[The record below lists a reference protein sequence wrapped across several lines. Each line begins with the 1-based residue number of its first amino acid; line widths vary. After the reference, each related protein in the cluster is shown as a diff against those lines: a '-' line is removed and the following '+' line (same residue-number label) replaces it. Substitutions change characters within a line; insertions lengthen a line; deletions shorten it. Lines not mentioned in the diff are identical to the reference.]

1 MKGFIYKYTFPDGKV
16 YIGQTVRPVA
26 ARHREHTTPSTGKL
40 NSGFWEA
47 WELYGDANLEV
58 LETVEE
64 SNSFALS
71 DKLNALEIYH
81 IENYQATDPRYGYN
95 RVSGGYGTSASKKV
109 LQKAF
114 RKEFNKLWEDR
125 AIFYS
130 NLEEIIHRAAYDP
143 VDLDQD
149 QFIFLRDC
157 ALPEVDTEYSKYIK
171 LTTNGQLSF
180 YCESKEHVEFFLD
193 EALSWLLFTVY
204 DLSKVEAS
212 ELARDVESYVL
223 SNSTSILSEGIIQKV
238 DKNGI
243 IVKEYGSINE
253 VMHDLNLSYTTNI
266 YNVLEG
272 KQKTA
277 YGYIWRWKKDSPKD

>member
-40 NSGFWEA
+40 NSGFWTA

-64 SNSFALS
+64 SDAFALS
-71 DKLNALEIYH
+71 EKLNILEISLIDKYR
-81 IENYQATDPRYGYN
+81 ATDPRYGYN
-95 RVSGGYGTSASKKV
+95 RVPGGYGTSASKKV

-130 NLEEIIHRAAYDP
+130 NLEEIIHQAAYEP
-143 VDLDQD
+143 VYLDQD

-157 ALPEVDTEYSKYIK
+157 ALPEVDTEYSKYIQ
-171 LTTNGQLSF
+171 LAANGQLSF
-180 YCESKEHVEFFLD
+180 FCKDKEHADFFID

-204 DLSKVEAS
+204 GLSEIESS
-212 ELARDVESYVL
+212 ELAREVESYVL
-223 SNSTSILSEGIIQKV
+223 SNSNNILSEGIIQKV
-238 DKNGI
+238 DKNGKV
-243 IVKEYGSINE
+243 VKEYGSINE
-253 VMHDLNLSYTTNI
+253 VMHDLNLSYSTNI

-277 YGYIWRWKKDSPKD
+277 YGYIWRWKRDSVKQ